1 MIFFLD
7 SRFNVSCESLVKC
20 PNKHPI
26 ESSSESQ
33 GNANWYLQETP
44 GDSSVWRSFAGAC

>member
-20 PNKHPI
+20 PNEHSI
-26 ESSSESQ
+26 ESSSES
-33 GNANWYLQETP
+33 GVNAN
-44 GDSSVWRSFAGAC
+44 